1 MKVLYFFL
9 LALGIFINLI
19 TSRFGLTSQVS
30 KIDCSKLFLTNPNIF
45 YITNIIFFLLLLGF
59 SFLINFPFWIVLI
72 CYMLS
77 YFIGRKLFWIL
88 LRNSYERLEKVAPI
102 RDDDGK
108 ILTTDKIIQ
117 QFKEGYRLTKRIEK
131 NLR

>member
-9 LALGIFINLI
+9 LALGIFINLF
-19 TSRFGLTSQVS
+19 TSRFGLASQVS
-30 KIDCSKLFLTNPNIF
+30 KIDCSKLFLTNPDIF
-45 YITNIIFFLLLLGF
+45 YITNIIFFILLLGL

-88 LRNSYERLEKVAPI
+88 LRNSYERLEKVEPI
-102 RDDDGK
+102 RDDEGK

-117 QFKEGYRLTKRIEK
+117 QFKDGYRLSKRIEK

>member
-9 LALGIFINLI
+9 LVLGIFINLI
-19 TSRFGLTSQVS
+19 TSRFGLASQVS
-30 KIDCSKLFLTNPNIF
+30 KIDCSKLFLTNPDIF
-45 YITNIIFFLLLLGF
+45 YITNIIFFILLLGL
-59 SFLINFPFWIVLI
+59 SFLLNFPFWVVLL
-72 CYMLS
+72 CYLLS
-77 YFIGRKLFWIL
+77 YFIGRKWFWDH

-117 QFKEGYRLTKRIEK
+117 QFKDGYRLTKRIEK
-131 NLR
+131 KLK